1 MRPQMTFE
9 EIVPISATEGN
20 NFETLMRLVIDQ
32 MPEGPQYFPE
42 DQITDHPEY
51 FIVSGISAG
60 KVLLLTRRR
69 SASLSRCGG

>member
-1 MRPQMTFE
+1 MDFA

-20 NFETLMRLVIDQ
+20 NFETLMKLLIDE

-51 FIVSGISAG
+51 FIVSELVREKS
-60 KVLLLTRRR
+60 
-69 SASLSRCGG
+69 CY